1 MVSMMYRAI
10 SNTWQQ
16 LFKNQGEDLKNKG
29 IDLRRRPTIERLER
43 PSRLDRA
50 RHLGYKAKRGF
61 IVVRVKVGRG
71 GMRRQKAAK
80 GRRPKHFGIVRMK
93 ADVSMQ
99 QTSERRVAEKFP
111 NLKVLGSYYLYKDG
125 RNAWY
130 EVILIDPHHP
140 SVVSDNDVGG
150 LAARY

>member
-1 MVSMMYRAI
+1 MYRAI

-16 LFKNQGEDLKNKG
+16 LFKKRSQELKSKG
-29 IDLRRRPTIERLER
+29 MELRRRPTVERLER

-50 RHLGYKAKRGF
+50 RRLGYKAKPGF

-71 GMRRQKAAK
+71 GMRRQKPDK
-80 GRRPKHFGIVRMK
+80 GRRQKHAGIVRMK

-99 QTSERRVAEKFP
+99 QTSERRVSDKFP
-111 NLKVLGSYYLYKDG
+111 NLKVLGSYYLYEDG
-125 RNAWY
+125 KNAWH

-140 SVVSDNDVGG
+140 SVISDKDVGG
-150 LAARY
+150 LAAQS